1 MADEQRTLAVN
12 LTANASGFAN
22 GTNEAIRK
30 LKELNTQVAENKQH
44 IKQTSTEMKEYQRKL
59 NELKAAT
66 DGGKKATAEEKQ
78 EMQRLKDAIAQCA
91 ANIGTYQTAQ
101 QRLQSEIR
109 NTNRQLDEQR
119 ASAEQVNGAFTTM
132 GEVLKAN
139 LLSGAITNAVS
150 QLTGALQTCATY
162 AYSVGSQFEAG
173 MSQVEAIS
181 GASGETLQALT
192 DKAKELGASTR
203 FSATEAAQAMNYMAM
218 AGWDAEQ
225 MLSGIDGVMS
235 LAAASGADLG
245 ETADIV
251 TDAITA
257 FGLKAE
263 DVGHFSDVLAA
274 ASANANTNVSMMGE
288 SFKYVAPLAGTMGYT
303 IDETA
308 EALGIMANSGIKAS
322 TAGTS
327 LRTILTNLTSGVT
340 ISSEAFGEM
349 EITAAN
355 ADGTMKSLNTV
366 LGELRE
372 AFAQMSDAEKTTNGN
387 LIAGDRALSGF
398 LSLVNAG
405 EGDINKLRSAIESA
419 DGSAGN
425 MAQTMTK
432 NVAGSVT
439 IMKSAIE
446 SLGIAAFE
454 KFGDKISAVV
464 ERTTEAVTDLTQRID
479 GGELDVTFE
488 RLAESIGVV
497 ADDVLDFVQN
507 GLPDFVEGLAK
518 TITTIANLKTEIA
531 AGAAA
536 FIAYKSAVA
545 ALTIF
550 SKVAGAIEQAGTAQK
565 ALNAAMAANPI
576 GLVATAVAGL
586 VFGISEL
593 VGHLDDCN
601 ERMKEFNIEAENAVE
616 SSQEYIDK
624 ADGLQVIADKYR
636 DIADGEGTAAQKKIK
651 LNELM
656 DEFVDKYGSEVGGI
670 KSITD
675 AYAEQGEV
683 LDYLNQLRETYNSKA
698 EDDAIMAAREAM
710 EAEKQKTFLNFSSG
724 TAQWTAVKYFNDN
737 GINGGRH
744 WYDAP
749 DKTGTHKWEYANW
762 DNLYLMG
769 TYEERLQMLEGLRHE
784 FQLAGLSADYNMVS
798 GMISD
803 IQDAIKT
810 RDSASSNYFSIANDL
825 AGIKTTDYNFDP
837 TSYYKQKDLESQA
850 RGQAEMGA
858 LREQE
863 EAANLSAEER
873 KRQYDKEKQLA
884 DDMYS
889 VEEITAAEYY
899 NRLTELRDTYF
910 EEGSHEWYQATA
922 QIRKLGEQIGTVLGD
937 AAADDAEKVKTALN
951 EIKQAYSDTL
961 AEIDKEFARRS
972 QERTRQ
978 QEDEDY
984 YQKREQITTRLAY
997 DNLDTYSR
1005 RSLEKELAELDK
1017 DREDVMWERSGED
1030 RRQGAQTAYE
1040 TGTELLNGNPLG
1052 GLSYADWTRGISL
1065 ATEIVASAAAKGQVT
1080 NSNINR
1086 YVNIVIQ
1093 GIDKTDEQIAE
1104 MVKNAIASDAV

>member
-44 IKQTSTEMKEYQRKL
+44 IKQTSTEMKSYMQKL
-59 NELKAAT
+59 NELRAST
-66 DGGKKATAEEKQ
+66 DNGKKATAEEKQ

-274 ASANANTNVSMMGE
+274 ASANANTNVSMLGE

-366 LGELRE
+366 LVELRE

-405 EGDINKLRSAIESA
+405 TEDINKLRSAIESA

-464 ERTTEAVTDLTQRID
+464 ERITEAVTDLTQRID

-488 RLAESIGVV
+488 RLADSIGVV

-507 GLPDFVEGLAK
+507 GLPDFVEWLSK

-536 FIAYKSAVA
+536 FIAFKSAMAVGRIINGVTTALKGATA
-545 ALTIF
+545 A
-550 SKVAGAIEQAGTAQK
+550 QAG
-565 ALNAAMAANPI
+565 LNAVMAANPI

-586 VFGISEL
+586 VFGLVEL
-593 VGHLDDCN
+593 VDSVDDCN
-601 ERMKEFNIEAENAVE
+601 ERMEKFN
-616 SSQEYIDK
+616 S
-624 ADGLQVIADKYR
+624 
-636 DIADGEGTAAQKKIK
+636 
-651 LNELM
+651 
-656 DEFVDKYGSEVGGI
+656 
-670 KSITD
+670 
-675 AYAEQGEV
+675 
-683 LDYLNQLRETYNSKA
+683 
-698 EDDAIMAAREAM
+698 
-710 EAEKQKTFLNFSSG
+710 EAEKALENSREYAEEADSLEEITEKYKEITESGENYAEKRRELEQLQETFLANYGGEVDGINLITGAYEYQAEILQGLLEKKRQMSYEDASLSYQDQLNAESEKTFLNLNTEAGRNILETASRLGADYESAVGWQFNHNAYLSG
-724 TAQWTAVKYFNDN
+724 TFEEKIDTLNRAYKAMVNAGLTEDAHVVKEQLNLLEEAKATKDAAKLIMDNYNQDN
-737 GINGGRH
+737 GAVNSTTVT
-744 WYDAP
+744 P
-749 DKTGTHKWEYANW
+749 
-762 DNLYLMG
+762 
-769 TYEERLQMLEGLRHE
+769 
-784 FQLAGLSADYNMVS
+784 
-798 GMISD
+798 
-803 IQDAIKT
+803 
-810 RDSASSNYFSIANDL
+810 NY
-825 AGIKTTDYNFDP
+825 DP
-837 TSYYKQKDLESQA
+837 TSHYKQNDIAAKERAEKLLSEQKAAENMSLEEKQNA
-850 RGQAEMGA
+850 YK
-858 LREQE
+858 
-863 EAANLSAEER
+863 EA
-873 KRQYDKEKQLA
+873 KQLA

-899 NRLTELRDTYF
+899 NRLTELRDTYL

-1030 RRQGAQTAYE
+1030 RRQGAETAYE

-1065 ATEIVASAAAKGQVT
+1065 ATEIVASAAAKGQVA

-1104 MVKNAIASDAV
+1104 MVKKAIASDAV